1 MKTAIIV
8 HGGAGNWN
16 LESERLQEAVVACV
30 EAAAAGQAILAS
42 GGPALD
48 AVETAVRILE
58 DSPVLNAGR
67 GSRPTT
73 EGNIEMDALIMDG
86 RTLDVGA
93 VAAVRRLRH
102 PISLARRV
110 MTDSPHALLV
120 GPGAEAFA
128 DELGLPRC
136 DLADLLVGEALE
148 RHLDQ
153 ESLPAIDAQ
162 GNAGGSESLG
172 DTVGAVAMDANGNLA
187 SATSTGGID
196 EQRPGR
202 VGDSPMVGAGGYAD
216 NRTAAVSATG
226 NGEAL
231 MKVVISKQVC
241 DYVASGL
248 SAQAACDTAIR
259 LLAERVK
266 GMGGLI
272 AVDRQNQVGFAFN
285 TTAMPHAYAIA
296 EEEIVN
302 GR

>member
-16 LESERLQEAVVACV
+16 LESERLQEAMVACV
-30 EAAAAGQAILAS
+30 EAAAAGRAILSS
-42 GGPALD
+42 GGPALE
-48 AVETAVRILE
+48 AVETAVRMLE

-67 GSRPTT
+67 GSRPNT
-73 EGNIEMDALIMDG
+73 GGDIEMDALIMDG
-86 RTLDVGA
+86 RSLDVGA

-110 MTDSPHALLV
+110 MTDSSHALFV
-120 GPGAEAFA
+120 GRGAEAFA
-128 DELGLPRC
+128 DEIGFPRC
-136 DLADLLVGEALE
+136 ELTDLLVGEALE
-148 RHLDQ
+148 KYLAW
-153 ESLPAIDAQ
+153 ESPPAADAKKSSD
-162 GNAGGSESLG
+162 GTESLG
-172 DTVGAVAMDANGNLA
+172 DTVGAVAIDGDGNLA
-187 SATSTGGID
+187 AATSTGGID

-202 VGDSPMVGAGGYAD
+202 VGDSPIVGAGGYAD
-216 NRTAAVSATG
+216 NRTAAASATG

-259 LLAERVK
+259 LLTERVE
-266 GMGGLI
+266 GMGGVI
-272 AVDRQNQVGFAFN
+272 AVDRQSQVGFAFN
-285 TTAMPHAYAIA
+285 TAAMPYAYAIA
-296 EEEIVN
+296 NEEIVN